1 MKVPAFAI
9 PPETFGDAAAELAR
23 RIARLSDEDLFLAL
37 ERRLRPEEAD
47 KLAGRPEGWAGREAR
62 AGRLEYEKDPGAER
76 ASRGRVGAMRFPVK
90 TLLAALEARRVE
102 TSRPAARRYVR
113 RQGQGSLSSLRAQGQ
128 GQETCS

>member
-1 MKVPAFAI
+1 MKVPAFAT

-23 RIARLSDEDLFLAL
+23 RIARLSDVDLIIAL

-47 KLAGRPEGWAGREAR
+47 ALAGRPKGWAGREAR

-90 TLLAALEARRVE
+90 TLIAALEARRVE
-102 TSRPAARRYVR
+102 ASRPAARRYVR
-113 RQGQGSLSSLRAQGQ
+113 RQSQGSLSSLRAQGLA
-128 GQETCS
+128 S